1 MLSCPYESLI
11 AFFFMLLVCIKC
23 LLFLFLF
30 LTLHLSTLVC
40 ISAII
45 IIIIIIIIVRM
56 AANVKRKIYGNIVY
70 ADLTNKNCRF
80 LEWRMYKKQ
89 PYVGVHV
96 ELISATGPTKIKIA
110 KSFSKKRENI
120 WGHNYGP
127 FLRTRS
133 QYYIFRVVY
142 TSFRKINVLN
152 LSMCI
157 ENIRPL

>member
-11 AFFFMLLVCIKC
+11 EFFFMLLVCIKC

-45 IIIIIIIIVRM
+45 IIIIIIVRM

-80 LEWRMYKKQ
+80 LEWRRYKKQ

-96 ELISATGPTKIKIA
+96 ELISATDPTKIKIA

-120 WGHNYGP
+120 LGHNYGP
-127 FLRTRS
+127 FLRIYKVTIL
-133 QYYIFRVVY
+133 YISGSIYVV
-142 TSFRKINVLN
+142 
-152 LSMCI
+152 
-157 ENIRPL
+157 P